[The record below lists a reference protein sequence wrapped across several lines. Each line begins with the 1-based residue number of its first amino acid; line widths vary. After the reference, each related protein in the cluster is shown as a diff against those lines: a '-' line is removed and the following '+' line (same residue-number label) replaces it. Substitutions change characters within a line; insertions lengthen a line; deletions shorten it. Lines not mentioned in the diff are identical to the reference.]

1 MHKPEQLTYLYL
13 DFDGFFASVEQQA
26 RPALRGRPV
35 GVIPFKTTSHSCVI
49 ACSKE
54 AKKRGVKNVM
64 RIEEARAICPD
75 IVLVPQSPDLYR
87 RAHNTLIN
95 EISAVLPIEVIKS
108 IDELACRLEGRDRH
122 RPEEISQAIKTRLAQ
137 NIGPSL
143 TCSIGFAAN
152 RQLAKM
158 ACKINKP
165 DGLTI
170 WHPKDMPGPLL
181 EQPIEDV
188 PGIGNRMSRRLIR
201 AGIYSM
207 KTLWHLDPKQMR
219 KLWGN
224 VTGERLWY
232 ALHGYDIHAL
242 PSKRAMFGHSRVL
255 PPDWRGL
262 NDARDC
268 SRLLIVKAARRLR
281 RAGYYAG
288 AMWLTLRGKDWS
300 WGNACAL
307 YMVHDDQACL
317 KGLDFLWQK
326 AFAEVKRGRRVKQVG
341 VALYDLAPKGERQ
354 LDMFHAGDPMRH
366 KWETI
371 AALTDQLNNKYG
383 RTVLSLG
390 SWRPPPGGY
399 AGGKISYTRIP
410 SLEDF
415 W

>member
-1 MHKPEQLTYLYL
+1 MHKPEHLKYLYL

-26 RPALRGRPV
+26 RPALRGQPV

-54 AKKRGVKNVM
+54 AKQHGIKNVM
-64 RIEEARAICPD
+64 RIEEARAICPGL
-75 IVLVPQSPDLYR
+75 ILVPQSPDLYR

-108 IDELACRLEGRDRH
+108 IDELACRLEGPDQF
-122 RPEEISQAIKTRLAQ
+122 RPDEISKQIKTRLRN
-137 NIGPSL
+137 NIGESL

-170 WHPKDMPGPLL
+170 WHPRDMPAPLL

-188 PGIGNRMSRRLIR
+188 PGIGRRMTRRLIR

-207 KTLWHLDPKQMR
+207 KTLWHLEPAQMR

-232 ALHGYDIHAL
+232 ALHGYDIHAM

-255 PPDWRGL
+255 PPDWRAL
-262 NDARDC
+262 KDAREC
-268 SRLLIVKAARRLR
+268 SRLLLVKAARRLR
-281 RAGYYAG
+281 RANFYAG
-288 AMWLTLRGKDWS
+288 SMWLSLRGKDLS
-300 WGNACAL
+300 WGAAAAL
-307 YMVHDDQACL
+307 YGVHDDQACL
-317 KGLDFLWQK
+317 RGLDFLWQK
-326 AFAEVKRGRRVKQVG
+326 AMSEVPAGKRVKQVA
-341 VALYDLAPKGERQ
+341 VALYDLSRKDERQ
-354 LDMFHAGDPMRH
+354 LDMFNETDPMRQ

-390 SWRPPPGGY
+390 AWRPPPGGY